1 MVIWVKTSR
10 TANMAHHPRPST
22 PPVNRDIRSSGMT
35 ALRFGAGMADI
46 MGACVANCIP
56 AAVICTAIRG
66 TVHSWGP
73 ELSNLDPRAS
83 AMTAA
88 APAAALPPLIEL
100 DRATVVRGQVKVLHG
115 LSLRIAQGQHTA
127 LLGPNGCGKSPFIK
141 LITRELYPLAQG
153 DGSVAVKVLG
163 QNRWQVDRLRSQ
175 LGIVTGDLSSNLA
188 DMPGL
193 TVEQAVLSGFFASYV
208 VPAFREVTAEMRTRV
223 GETLAMTG
231 ALSLRERAYAELSAG
246 ETRRVLIARALV
258 NRPQALLLDEP
269 SMGLA
274 PLMVEK
280 VFEVVR
286 TIASEGV
293 TLLLI
298 EENAR
303 LALETSHRGYV
314 MESGEIILS
323 GPAGDMLHDPKVRA
337 AYLGESE

>member
-1 MVIWVKTSR
+1 
-10 TANMAHHPRPST
+10 
-22 PPVNRDIRSSGMT
+22 
-35 ALRFGAGMADI
+35 
-46 MGACVANCIP
+46 
-56 AAVICTAIRG
+56 
-66 TVHSWGP
+66 
-73 ELSNLDPRAS
+73 
-83 AMTAA
+83 MTAA
-88 APAAALPPLIEL
+88 PRVAEPPPLIEL

-127 LLGPNGCGKSPFIK
+127 LLGPNGCGKSTFIK
-141 LITRELYPLAQG
+141 LITRELYPLALG

-208 VPAFREVTAEMRTRV
+208 VPAFREVTDDMRARV

-269 SMGLA
+269 STGLDLVA
-274 PLMVEK
+274 REQLVATMRVLAQQGITL
-280 VFEVVR
+280 VL
-286 TIASEGV
+286 V
-293 TLLLI
+293 THHI
-298 EENAR
+298 EEVIPEIERVVLLRDGRVQADGTRAELLRSTPLSAVFGGAITVCEQEGR
-303 LALETSHRGYV
+303 LTAY
-314 MESGEIILS
+314 
-323 GPAGDMLHDPKVRA
+323 AG
-337 AYLGESE
+337 

>member
-1 MVIWVKTSR
+1 M
-10 TANMAHHPRPST
+10 
-22 PPVNRDIRSSGMT
+22 
-35 ALRFGAGMADI
+35 
-46 MGACVANCIP
+46 
-56 AAVICTAIRG
+56 
-66 TVHSWGP
+66 
-73 ELSNLDPRAS
+73 
-83 AMTAA
+83 
-88 APAAALPPLIEL
+88 IEL

-127 LLGPNGCGKSPFIK
+127 LLGPNGCGKSTFIK

-208 VPAFREVTAEMRTRV
+208 VPAFREVTPDMRARV

-269 SMGLA
+269 STGLDLVA
-274 PLMVEK
+274 REQLVATMRVLAQQGITL
-280 VFEVVR
+280 VL
-286 TIASEGV
+286 V
-293 TLLLI
+293 THHI
-298 EENAR
+298 EEIIPEIERVVLLRDGRVLADGTRAELLRSEPLSAVFGGAITVCEQEGR
-303 LALETSHRGYV
+303 LTAY
-314 MESGEIILS
+314 
-323 GPAGDMLHDPKVRA
+323 AG
-337 AYLGESE
+337 